1 MTQNVRVYN
10 ESVYAS
16 QLKRGDLVLYPDPSG
31 DGDEAIVVQVEKVDL
46 NKAGD
51 DTAVHVTYEVHGR
64 GSVDVFTE
72 AFGAL
77 KLLNLVRVVR
87 G

>member
-16 QLKRGDLVLYPDPSG
+16 QLKRGDLMIYPDPSSEG
-31 DGDEAIVVQVEKVDL
+31 DDALVVQVEKVAVD
-46 NKAGD
+46 KVGD
-51 DTAVHVTYEVHGR
+51 NTAVHVTYEVHGS

-77 KLLNLVRVVR
+77 KLLNLVRVVPD
-87 G
+87 